1 MATAADIVSEAIREA
16 VQIAVAAGNSLK
28 ALSTDWKPKQVAFM
42 ERAISAETRFEILA
56 ALPNLEHTVS
66 APTPH
71 NPATET
77 FADRA
82 NDVVLAFPT
91 EGERRRWY

>member
-1 MATAADIVSEAIREA
+1 MATAADIASEAIREA
-16 VQIAVAAGNSLK
+16 MRIAVVAGNSLRV
-28 ALSTDWKPKQVAFM
+28 LSTDWKPKQVAFM
-42 ERAISAETRFEILA
+42 DRAISPETRSEILS

-77 FADRA
+77 FTDRA
-82 NDVVLAFPT
+82 NDVALAFPAP
-91 EGERRRWY
+91 GERRRWY